1 MFPFRK
7 VRQLFHSVHPKLM
20 NGFGKDIVWRLF
32 SHSDSSWQYVLSA
45 SSLFVSHLVL
55 QEPQATQRRLE
66 VVRAA
71 MDGAFAALET
81 KERMVRYLEVGT
93 TYLSFLVG
101 LGKSAAEVRLSQP
114 DRGSLSEHAL

>member
-7 VRQLFHSVHPKLM
+7 VRRLSHSVHPKLM
-20 NGFGKDIVWRLF
+20 NDFGKDIAWRSL
-32 SHSDSSWQYVLSA
+32 SHSDRSWQYVLSA
-45 SSLFVSHLVL
+45 SSLFVSHFVL

-81 KERMVRYLEVGT
+81 KERMVRYLEIGT
-93 TYLSFLVG
+93 THLSFLVN
-101 LGKSAAEVRLSQP
+101 LGKSAAEVGLSKL
-114 DRGSLSEHAL
+114 DRG